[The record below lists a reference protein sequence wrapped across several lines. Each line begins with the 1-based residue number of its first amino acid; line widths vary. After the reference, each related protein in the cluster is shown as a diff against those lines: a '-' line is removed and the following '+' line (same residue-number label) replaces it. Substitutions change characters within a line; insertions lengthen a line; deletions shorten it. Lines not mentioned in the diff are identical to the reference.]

1 VAETTK
7 GGRRLI
13 RIVVLAG
20 IAVFLAA
27 QLVPYGWWHENPPV
41 VAPAVWPDVQSEEL
55 ARAACYDCHSNETR
69 WPLYSYVAPMSW
81 LVRRD
86 VEEGRDDLN
95 FSDWDGGDADDA
107 IDAIIEGGMP
117 PTRYTLIHR
126 DASLSPEETAVVIDA
141 LAVMEAAD

>member
-1 VAETTK
+1 
-7 GGRRLI
+7 
-13 RIVVLAG
+13 
-20 IAVFLAA
+20 
-27 QLVPYGWWHENPPV
+27 
-41 VAPAVWPDVQSEEL
+41 
-55 ARAACYDCHSNETR
+55 
-69 WPLYSYVAPMSW
+69 MSW